1 MNKSKKLYI
10 YATVMIVS
18 FLFAVIACITIV
30 LKNIVSFNSYES
42 SSIYEIETTCTT
54 SETLSTTYSTSTNTL
69 TTSTYTQTSSTTTET
84 SKMITSKYT
93 PNETTTVTTLTDSDQ
108 VIAITNYQIVV
119 IPDETTVKS
128 TKAITSTTTTKIE
141 TTTYVTTTTTQVVI
155 GNEDVRSSA
164 NFVKTFT
171 RGTYY
176 PGWEAYGSTQVYGG
190 SGRLLM
196 DCSIKDDEIKGS
208 VACKYIQEKYGYNY
222 NGVRTIVYLD
232 IPEMPELSGF
242 YFLDDCCGRYD
253 TIDFYFTYKA
263 NCPFMN
269 QGVLKT
275 ITCYIVPNRS
285 VS

>member
-10 YATVMIVS
+10 YATIMIVS
-18 FLFAVIACITIV
+18 FLFAVIAFTTIT
-30 LKNIVSFNSYES
+30 LKNIVNFNSYES

-69 TTSTYTQTSSTTTET
+69 TTSAQTSSTMVET
-84 SKMITSKYT
+84 SQTITSNQT
-93 PNETTTVTTLTDSDQ
+93 SSETTTATTLADNDQ
-108 VIAITNYQIVV
+108 IIAITNYQIVV

-128 TKAITSTTTTKIE
+128 TKAITSTTTSK
-141 TTTYVTTTTTQVVI
+141 TTACVTTTTTQVVI

-208 VACKYIQEKYGYNY
+208 VACKYVYEKYGYNY
-222 NGVRTIVYLD
+222 NGARTIVYLD
-232 IPEMPELSGF
+232 IPEMPDLSGF
-242 YFLDDCCGRYD
+242 YFVDDCCGRYD

-269 QGVLKT
+269 QGVLTK
-275 ITCYIVPNRS
+275 ISCYVVPYGGNC
-285 VS
+285 

>member
-1 MNKSKKLYI
+1 
-10 YATVMIVS
+10 MIVS
-18 FLFAVIACITIV
+18 FLFAVIAFTTIT
-30 LKNIVSFNSYES
+30 LKNIVNFNSYES
-42 SSIYEIETTCTT
+42 SSIYEIETITTCTT
-54 SETLSTTYSTSTNTL
+54 SETLSTSYSTSTNTL
-69 TTSTYTQTSSTTTET
+69 TTPTQTSSTVVET
-84 SKMITSKYT
+84 SKTNTSS
-93 PNETTTVTTLTDSDQ
+93 ETTTVTTLTDKDQ
-108 VIAITNYQIVV
+108 IIAITNYQIIV

-141 TTTYVTTTTTQVVI
+141 TTTYVTTTTQAVI

-208 VACKYIQEKYGYNY
+208 VACKYVYEKYGYNY
-222 NGVRTIVYLD
+222 NGARTIVYLD

-242 YFLDDCCGRYD
+242 YFVDDCCGRYD

-269 QGVLKT
+269 LGVLKT
-275 ITCYIVPNRS
+275 VTCYIVPNGG

>member
-1 MNKSKKLYI
+1 
-10 YATVMIVS
+10 MIVS
-18 FLFAVIACITIV
+18 FLFAVIAFITIT

-42 SSIYEIETTCTT
+42 SSVYEIETITTCTT
-54 SETLSTTYSTSTNTL
+54 SETLTTTCSTSTNTL
-69 TTSTYTQTSSTTTET
+69 TTSAQTSSTVIET
-84 SKMITSKYT
+84 SQTITSNHT
-93 PNETTTVTTLTDSDQ
+93 SDETTTSTTLTDKDQ
-108 VIAITNYQIVV
+108 IIAITNYQIIV
-119 IPDETTVKS
+119 IPDETTVLTTITTVKS
-128 TKAITSTTTTKIE
+128 VNE
-141 TTTYVTTTTTQVVI
+141 TTTAVTY

-176 PGWEAYGSTQVYGG
+176 PGLDGYGSTQVYGG

-222 NGVRTIVYLD
+222 NGARTIVYLD
-232 IPEMPELSGF
+232 IPEMSDLSGF
-242 YFLDDCCGRYD
+242 YFVDDCCGRYD

-275 ITCYIVPNRS
+275 ITCYIVPNGGL
-285 VS
+285 VDV

>member
-1 MNKSKKLYI
+1 
-10 YATVMIVS
+10 MIVS
-18 FLFAVIACITIV
+18 FLFAVIAFTTIT

-42 SSIYEIETTCTT
+42 SSIYEIETITTCTT
-54 SETLSTTYSTSTNTL
+54 SETLTTTCSISTNTL
-69 TTSTYTQTSSTTTET
+69 TTSMHTQTSSTAVET
-84 SKMITSKYT
+84 SQTITSKYISS
-93 PNETTTVTTLTDSDQ
+93 ETTTATTLVSNDQ
-108 VIAITNYQIVV
+108 IIAITNYQIVV
-119 IPDETTVKS
+119 IPDETTVL
-128 TKAITSTTTTKIE
+128 
-141 TTTYVTTTTTQVVI
+141 TTTTTVAQINEATTAVTY

-222 NGVRTIVYLD
+222 NGARTIVYLD
-232 IPEMPELSGF
+232 IPEMTELSGF
-242 YFLDDCCGRYD
+242 YFVDDSCLRYD
-253 TIDFYFTYKA
+253 TIDFYFTYEA
-263 NCPFMN
+263 NCPFKN
-269 QGVLKT
+269 QGVLTK
-275 ITCYIVPNRS
+275 ISCYIVPNGS

>member
-10 YATVMIVS
+10 YATIMIVS
-18 FLFAVIACITIV
+18 FLFAVIAFTTIT

-42 SSIYEIETTCTT
+42 SSIYEIETICTT
-54 SETLSTTYSTSTNTL
+54 SETLSTTYSTSTNTV
-69 TTSTYTQTSSTTTET
+69 TTSTYTQTSSTATET
-84 SKMITSKYT
+84 SQTITSEYSSS
-93 PNETTTVTTLTDSDQ
+93 ETTTVTTLTDNDQ
-108 VIAITNYQIVV
+108 IIAITNYQIVV
-119 IPDETTVKS
+119 IPDETTVL
-128 TKAITSTTTTKIE
+128 TTITTVAQTNE
-141 TTTYVTTTTTQVVI
+141 TTTVVTY

-222 NGVRTIVYLD
+222 NGARTIVYLD
-232 IPEMPELSGF
+232 IPEMTELSGF
-242 YFLDDCCGRYD
+242 YFVDDSCLRYD
-253 TIDFYFTYKA
+253 TIDFYFTYEA
-263 NCPFMN
+263 NCPFKN
-269 QGVLKT
+269 QGVLTK
-275 ITCYIVPNRS
+275 ISCYVVPYGGNC
-285 VS
+285 